1 MIVFGFIPFA
11 DIINV
16 INSNIGILTDIIS
29 HDLSYFSS
37 KFIESGFVTQTAKTG
52 IFSKAGISDGDKASQ
67 LLDVVIINY
76 RITPRKQDW
85 VDKFV
90 AVFSS
95 QPAYEGLADMLT
107 GEMDPPG
114 IVIQSY
120 CRV

>member
-11 DIINV
+11 DIINA
-16 INSNIGILTDIIS
+16 INSNIGILTEAIS
-29 HDLSYFSS
+29 HDLSYFSG

-76 RITPRKQDW
+76 KIASQKQEW

-95 QPAYEGLADMLT
+95 QSAYEGLAVMLT

-114 IVIQSY
+114 IV
-120 CRV
+120 

>member
-1 MIVFGFIPFA
+1 MIVFGFILFA
-11 DIINV
+11 DIINA

-29 HDLSYFSS
+29 HDLSYFSG

-52 IFSKAGISDGDKASQ
+52 IFSKTGISDSDKASQ

-76 RITPRKQDW
+76 RISPRKQEW

-90 AVFSS
+90 VVFSS

-107 GEMDPPG
+107 GEMDPG
-114 IVIQSY
+114 IV
-120 CRV
+120 